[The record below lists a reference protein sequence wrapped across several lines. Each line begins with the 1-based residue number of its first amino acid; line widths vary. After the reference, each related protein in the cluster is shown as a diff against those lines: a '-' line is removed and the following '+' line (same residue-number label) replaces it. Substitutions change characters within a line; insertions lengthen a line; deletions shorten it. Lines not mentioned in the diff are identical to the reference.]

1 VCVCVCVLSRV
12 WQMHIR
18 QRFFKS
24 KVFKRKSRTCPHP
37 FAGSPLKS
45 SVRRS
50 EEQQSSGNRSS
61 RWGNTSSAQ
70 IEQVGQ
76 FKQCTDQAGGAIQ
89 AVHRSSRWG
98 NSSSAQIE
106 QVGQFKQCT
115 DRWSRWGNSS
125 STQIEQVGQFK
136 QCTDRAGGAIQAVH
150 R

>member
-1 VCVCVCVLSRV
+1 MCVCVCVLSRV

-125 STQIEQVGQFK
+125 SAQIEQVGQYE
-136 QCTDRAGGAIQAVH
+136 QCTD
-150 R
+150 

>member
-1 VCVCVCVLSRV
+1 
-12 WQMHIR
+12 MHIR

-125 STQIEQVGQFK
+125 SAQIEQVGQYE
-136 QCTDRAGGAIQAVH
+136 QCTD
-150 R
+150 

>member
-1 VCVCVCVLSRV
+1 MCVCVCVLSRV

-115 DRWSRWGNSS
+115 DR
-125 STQIEQVGQFK
+125 
-136 QCTDRAGGAIQAVH
+136 AGGAIQAVH

>member
-125 STQIEQVGQFK
+125 SAQIEQVGQYE
-136 QCTDRAGGAIQAVH
+136 QCTD
-150 R
+150 